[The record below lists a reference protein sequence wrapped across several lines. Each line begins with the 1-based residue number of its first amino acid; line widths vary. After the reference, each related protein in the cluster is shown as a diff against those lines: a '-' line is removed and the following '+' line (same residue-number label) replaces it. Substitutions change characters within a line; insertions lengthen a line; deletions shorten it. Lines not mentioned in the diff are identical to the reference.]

1 MLDGSLT
8 QPQVEGIAGNLLSS
22 VQEIDFR
29 KDILSLISLSIGI
42 VMEQPVSQNLD
53 DVLTKCD
60 AAMYQAKYNGKN
72 QFAVY
77 KSYDK
82 TLEINR
88 HIELEM
94 DDTLKNG
101 EFVVYF
107 QPKVN
112 MVSSELVGA
121 EALAR

>member
-1 MLDGSLT
+1 
-8 QPQVEGIAGNLLSS
+8 
-22 VQEIDFR
+22 
-29 KDILSLISLSIGI
+29 
-42 VMEQPVSQNLD
+42 MEQPVSQNLD

-121 EALAR
+121 EALARWIHPVDGIRPAGSVYPAL